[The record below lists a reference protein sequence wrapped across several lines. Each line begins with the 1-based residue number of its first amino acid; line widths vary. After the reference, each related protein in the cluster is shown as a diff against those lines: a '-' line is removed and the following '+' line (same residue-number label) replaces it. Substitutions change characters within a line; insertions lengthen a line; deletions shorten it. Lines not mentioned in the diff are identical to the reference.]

1 MEEKNWIR
9 IRVSA
14 ACEHLDTIT
23 AIMSMIDNALM
34 IEDFSDVEKDL
45 DGVYGDLID
54 EDLLKQ
60 DRTTAAVSV
69 FVPDE
74 KSPREAEL
82 YIRARLDE
90 CGIDAEVTCSGVCE
104 DDWADSWKKY
114 YKPIKTG
121 KRLVIVPVWESYD
134 PAPEEITV
142 LMDPGMAF
150 GTGTHETTR
159 LVIRLLEKYT
169 KAGQLML
176 DVGTGT
182 GILAICASRLGADFC
197 RAYDIDPTAVRV
209 ARENIKD
216 SGLENVTCDQSDL
229 LKQGSLEGGQYDL
242 VCANIVAD
250 IIIRMTPDVGK
261 YMKDDAVLL
270 ASGIIAERCDDVI
283 ACFEQ
288 HGFEIVERAEENG
301 WCALAVKLKK

>member
-121 KRLVIVPVWESYD
+121 KRLVIVPVWETYD

-159 LVIRLLEKYT
+159 LVIGMLQDYMFNGAK
-169 KAGQLML
+169 ML
-176 DVGTGT
+176 DVGTGS
-182 GILAICASRLGADFC
+182 GILSIVASKLGAEYC
-197 RAYDIDPTAVRV
+197 GAYDLDPDAVRV
-209 ARENIKD
+209 AKENTEKN
-216 SGLENVTCDQSDL
+216 GVTNVECGVSDL
-229 LKQGSLEGGQYDL
+229 LKSVKMPAGGFTL

-250 IIIRMTPDVGK
+250 IIVRMLPELHA
-261 YMKDDAVLL
+261 YMAKNTVCIL
-270 ASGIIAERCDDVI
+270 SGIIETAEQQVLDCLA
-283 ACFEQ
+283 AC
-288 HGFEIVERAEENG
+288 GYKVVERRTEKD
-301 WCALAVKLKK
+301 WVCLAVTLK

>member
-121 KRLVIVPVWESYD
+121 KRLVIVPVWETYD
-134 PAPEEITV
+134 PTPEEITV

-159 LVIRLLEKYT
+159 LCAELLENYVKDGST
-169 KAGQLML
+169 VL
-176 DVGTGT
+176 DVGCGS
-182 GILAICASRLGADFC
+182 GILACTALLLGGKHAMAC
-197 RAYDIDPTAVRV
+197 DIEENAMKVTA
-209 ARENIKD
+209 ENMDKNHL
-216 SGLENVTCDQSDL
+216 SGLRYSTRCGNL
-229 LKQGSLEGGQYDL
+229 LEDESLRDEFTANGPYDVIL
-242 VCANIVAD
+242 ANIVAD
-250 IIIRMTPDVGK
+250 
-261 YMKDDAVLL
+261 VLMAMSPYL
-270 ASGIIAERCDDVI
+270 PGWPRRYPPPPHPCRCPG
-283 ACFEQ
+283 
-288 HGFEIVERAEENG
+288 HTRYS
-301 WCALAVKLKK
+301 